1 MEKLSFILSLPI
13 FLLLTSAAEAQIRI
27 AATGDILVHNA
38 QQIEAAAHPEK
49 FYYLWKELTPYLQAA
64 DVTVGNLEGPVAMG
78 IDAQGRD
85 HGDIGFKYDR
95 KVYSGTDM
103 VFNFHPQ
110 ILDDLRKAGFDVLS
124 TANNHSM
131 DRKSIGVDRTL
142 EELKRKKWASTGAK
156 YSNGSGQW
164 GVTTQVKGQK
174 IYWLGCAENTNG
186 NPDPKKQILKCFDQK
201 NEIQDQVREAYRSHQ
216 AVILMP
222 HWGVEYSEK
231 PTVAQTLWA
240 REMAGIGVTAIL
252 GNHPHVLQPVVM
264 IKETL
269 VSYSLGNFIAWQK
282 GLERKTSMILYF
294 DLELNSQDRLKVVN
308 LEYVPIYRVGTRMY
322 PQLSALKGE
331 FKNYIERNLKVT
343 LPQTSK

>member
-1 MEKLSFILSLPI
+1 MKSTLSL
-13 FLLLTSAAEAQIRI
+13 FSLLFFVVAHAQVRI

-38 QQIEAAAHPEK
+38 QQIEAAAHPER

-64 DVTVGNLEGPVAMG
+64 DLTVGNLEGPVAMG
-78 IDAQGRD
+78 IDAHGRD
-85 HGDIGFKYDR
+85 HGDIGFKYDL
-95 KVYSGTDM
+95 KVYSGTNM

-124 TANNHSM
+124 IANNHSM
-131 DRKSIGVDRTL
+131 DRRSIGVDRTL
-142 EELKRKKWASTGAK
+142 DELKRKKWAFTGAK
-156 YSNGSGQW
+156 YSNGSGEW

-201 NEIQDQVREAYRSHQ
+201 SEIKEMVREAYQSHQ

-231 PTVAQTLWA
+231 PTTAQTHWA
-240 REMAGIGVTAIL
+240 QEMADLGVTAIL

-264 IKETL
+264 INETL
-269 VSYSLGNFIAWQK
+269 VSYSLGNFIAWQA
-282 GLERKTSMILYF
+282 GLKRKTSMILYF
-294 DLELNSQDRLKVVN
+294 DLELNSQNRLKVVN
-308 LEYVPIYRVGTRMY
+308 VEHLPIYREGTRMF

-331 FKNYIERNLKVT
+331 FKNYIESHLKVI
-343 LPQTSK
+343 LPQLSNDE